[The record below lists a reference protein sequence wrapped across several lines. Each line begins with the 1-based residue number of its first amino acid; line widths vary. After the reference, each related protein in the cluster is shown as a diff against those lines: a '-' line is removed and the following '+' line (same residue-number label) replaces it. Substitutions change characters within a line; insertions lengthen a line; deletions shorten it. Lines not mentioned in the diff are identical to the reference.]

1 MESIEMFT
9 AAVLIVGALHFV
21 VTVGAGISRWWH
33 ETVFGQNT
41 SAKATDVASNSVGL
55 LLATTRQPRSDWY
68 VYFHCSD
75 VIGPVS
81 SVKKSQVRQDKAVPA
96 STYHQP
102 AKRLSLRAEAR
113 R

>member
-1 MESIEMFT
+1 MESIEMF
-9 AAVLIVGALHFV
+9 AAAILIVGALHFV
-21 VTVGAGISRWWH
+21 VTVGAGISHWWNG
-33 ETVFGQNT
+33 TVSGDHIP
-41 SAKATDVASNSVGL
+41 AKVTDVASQSVDL
-55 LLATTRQPRSDWY
+55 LLATPKLQRSDWY
-68 VYFHCSD
+68 VFFHCSD